1 MSRKAIIII
10 ISFLIISLQSFIVSA
25 SSPDPYVTEVYM
37 GYGYARNDA
46 SNGRYWKVLK
56 RQSKI
61 TFLHGIEEGLSLL
74 ELQLFESNIDPNA
87 LKNIADIVQNDL
99 LVSER
104 RYSDLVEQVDKFYA
118 DSLNLRV
125 PIMEAYR
132 YALKKIR
139 GASQTELDQLSAS
152 MRKKINK

>member
-1 MSRKAIIII
+1 MPETHTHNT
-10 ISFLIISLQSFIVSA
+10 L
-25 SSPDPYVTEVYM
+25 D
-37 GYGYARNDA
+37 
-46 SNGRYWKVLK
+46 
-56 RQSKI
+56 
-61 TFLHGIEEGLSLL
+61 GIEEGLSLL
-74 ELQLFESNIDPNA
+74 ELQLFESNLDPNT

-104 RYSDLVEQVDKFYA
+104 RYPDLVEQVDKFYA

-132 YALKKIR
+132 YALKKLR